1 MVKIPKIKKQHAA
14 LLIITIISILV
25 VVTLVRNGN
34 KTEEYDTGKVKEDLI
49 DYIKEKEGE
58 FDFDKLPEGIYF
70 FSGQEGFVKIEVNK
84 DGHQSWD
91 LQNWFASLDPDKDE
105 AQHQKTIEDIKK
117 RLNADTGIINPSK
130 KQEKRNFLN
139 IFSQ

>member
-1 MVKIPKIKKQHAA
+1 MVYI
-14 LLIITIISILV
+14 
-25 VVTLVRNGN
+25 R
-34 KTEEYDTGKVKEDLI
+34 KEMD
-49 DYIKEKEGE
+49 GE
-58 FDFDKLPEGIYF
+58 FDLEKLPEGVYF
-70 FSGQEGFVKIEVNK
+70 FSGEEGFVKVEVDTN
-84 DGHQSWD
+84 GYQSWD